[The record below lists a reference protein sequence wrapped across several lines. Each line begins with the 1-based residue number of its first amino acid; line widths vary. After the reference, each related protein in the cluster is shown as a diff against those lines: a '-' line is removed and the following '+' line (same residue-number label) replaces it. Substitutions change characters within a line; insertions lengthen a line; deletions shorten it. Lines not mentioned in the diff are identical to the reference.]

1 METVLTTVEDSML
14 DSLTIQLGASRNYIT
29 DRTSVTFYAAGSNV
43 YSPQGTT
50 LSKFN

>member
-14 DSLTIQLGASRNYIT
+14 DSLTFQLGASSNYIT
-29 DRTSVTFYAAGSNV
+29 DRRSVTFYAAGSNV

-50 LSKFN
+50 